1 MPDGYEESMSIASG
15 SIVGADDT
23 GQINSGSVPIS
34 PTLPFTGERIVP
46 GQVSEPLFRAHE
58 ERYIFAGQFVRD
70 KAVLDVACGAGIG
83 THYLLTAGAKSCI
96 GLDIDSP
103 TIDYAR
109 AVYKGCEFSQCDAT
123 NLCVP
128 DNSMD
133 VVVSFE
139 TIEHLKDH
147 LKFLSECNRVLK
159 PGGILVCSTPNHTIS
174 RWARENI
181 YHLHEFTV
189 AGFTDA
195 LETIFVDVTLFG
207 QKSTN
212 QLLRAGRGL
221 LSRVLHKLHL
231 LELTERLLV
240 PEAPVYVR
248 TEFHSTSAGPDY
260 EVQPYHATPLTQP
273 NYVIAV
279 ARTRPGVGRGGSL

>member
-1 MPDGYEESMSIASG
+1 MPDGHEGPMSTTAG
-15 SIVGADDT
+15 SIVCADDV
-23 GQINSGSVPIS
+23 GQIKSGNAPIS
-34 PTLPFTGERIVP
+34 PTLLFTGERIVP
-46 GQVSEPLFRAHE
+46 GQISEPLFRAHE
-58 ERYIFAGQFVRD
+58 ERYVFAGQFVRD

-83 THYLLTAGAKSCI
+83 THYLLTAGARSCV
-96 GLDIDSP
+96 GLDIDGPS
-103 TIDYAR
+103 IDYAR
-109 AVYKGCEFSQCDAT
+109 ATYAGCEFAQCDAT

-128 DNSMD
+128 DSSVD

-159 PGGILVCSTPNHTIS
+159 PGGILVCSTPNRTMS

-189 AGFTDA
+189 AEFRHA
-195 LETIFVDVTLFG
+195 LETIFVDVALFG

-212 QLLRAGRGL
+212 QLVCACRGV

-231 LELTERLLV
+231 LEIAKRLLM
-240 PEAPVYVR
+240 PEEPLYAR
-248 TEFHSTSAGPDY
+248 TEFRSTLSDLA
-260 EVQPYHATPLTQP
+260 VQPYQATRLAQP

-279 ARTRPGVGRGGSL
+279 ARTSPRSQSRTL

>member
-1 MPDGYEESMSIASG
+1 MCDGYEVPMSITPG
-15 SIVGADDT
+15 SIAGVDDAGRT
-23 GQINSGSVPIS
+23 NLGTVPS
-34 PTLPFTGERIVP
+34 PTLSFTGERIVP

-58 ERYIFAGQFVRD
+58 ERYVFAGKFVKD

-83 THYLLTAGAKSCI
+83 THYLLTAGARCCT
-96 GLDIDSP
+96 GLDIDDPS
-103 TIDYAR
+103 ICYAR
-109 AVYKGCEFSQCDAT
+109 AMYKGCEFSQCDAT

-159 PGGILVCSTPNHTIS
+159 PGGVLICSTPNHTIS

-189 AGFTDA
+189 AEFTRA

-212 QLLRAGRGL
+212 QLVSAARGL
-221 LSRVLHKLHL
+221 LSRVLYRLHL
-231 LELTERLLV
+231 LEITKRLLTR
-240 PEAPVYVR
+240 EAPVYVR
-248 TEFHSTSAGPDY
+248 TKFLSTSADPDY
-260 EVQPYHATPLTQP
+260 VVQPYRGTPLTQP

-279 ARTRPGVGRGGSL
+279 ARARPGVSRGGSL